1 MARGRGKSWA
11 PVVIWFVIVIV
22 TVGLAFLIGSG
33 VWMTTLL
40 VIGLIA
46 LAFAV
51 VGVFSRLP

>member
-1 MARGRGKSWA
+1 MARGRRKSWA
-11 PVVIWFVIVIV
+11 PVVVWFVIVV
-22 TVGLAFLIGSG
+22 VMVGLAFLIGSG

-51 VGVFSRLP
+51 VGVLSRLP